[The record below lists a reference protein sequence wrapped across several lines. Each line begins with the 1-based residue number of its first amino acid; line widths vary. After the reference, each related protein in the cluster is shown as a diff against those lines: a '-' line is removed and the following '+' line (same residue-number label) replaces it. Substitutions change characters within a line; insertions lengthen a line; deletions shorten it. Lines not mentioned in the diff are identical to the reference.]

1 MSTNT
6 LGIARVTKT
15 FRGAEG
21 CKKNRVLVN
30 GAAPGE
36 CQNAAAANAAN
47 LAGVSFDSAKDGEGV
62 ALSEHGYQ
70 HVEVAGPVAL
80 GARLNVAA
88 DGGDASLRGRVKAVS
103 EVAGA
108 AVTLVGIA
116 EEAATAAGTT
126 IRVNIRRFGEQA
138 TA

>member
-1 MSTNT
+1 MSYNT
-6 LGIARVTKT
+6 LGIARVAKT

-21 CKKNRVLVN
+21 CKKDRVLVN
-30 GAAPGE
+30 GPVPGE
-36 CQNAAAANAAN
+36 CANTAAANAGN
-47 LAGVSFDSAKDGEGV
+47 LAGVSFDSAKDNEGV

-70 HVEVAGPVAL
+70 HIEVAGVVAY

-88 DGGDASLRGRVKAVS
+88 DGGDPANRGRVKAVN
-103 EVAGA
+103 EPAGS

-116 EEAATAAGTT
+116 EEAASAVGKT
-126 IRVNIRRFGEQA
+126 IRVNIRRFGEQI